1 MVLPEPITQEFYFME
16 GLGALSYL
24 PVNSLKHNGR
34 SCLKFFSSLTLV
46 AISDVRSLFISFCIC
61 M

>member
-1 MVLPEPITQEFYFME
+1 MVLPDPITQEFYFME

-34 SCLKFFSSLTLV
+34 SCLEFFLLSL
-46 AISDVRSLFISFCIC
+46 
-61 M
+61 